1 MLDILVY
8 LFENY
13 TEFSEYTEAD
23 GLTRALVE
31 CGFEAGEIASALDW
45 LARLRSLPMPA
56 SAGCGARVF
65 SASEY
70 ERFGPACLGFLMFL
84 EQAGGIDAPLRELI
98 LAEAEAVL
106 EAPVA
111 LEAFKGVVL
120 MVLWSRAARMDPL
133 IVGELL
139 ADAACQP
146 LPH

>member
-13 TEFSEYTEAD
+13 TEFSEYSEAD
-23 GLTRALVE
+23 GLARALAE
-31 CGFEAGEIASALDW
+31 RGFEAGEIDSALDW
-45 LARLRSLPMPA
+45 LARLRGVPVSE
-56 SAGCGARVF
+56 SAGCGLRVF
-65 SASEY
+65 SAAEY
-70 ERFGPACLGFLMFL
+70 ERFGPECLGFLMFL
-84 EQAGGIDAPLRELI
+84 EHAGGIDAPLRELI

-120 MVLWSRAARMDPL
+120 MVLWSREAGMDPL

-139 ADAACQP
+139 ADAGQAS